1 MPKDKQSLDARIEEF
16 KTYFKDDLDAIDEEL
31 GKSQDYSK
39 IIDEQIDH
47 LKENCNAMNKGS
59 QHYLIEHITNA
70 VQLQS
75 QRQSLRKDKFSIKKA
90 IMDYAAKFADDE
102 SKDKDGDS
110 HVAELINKLL
120 EQDRTAK
127 QSQMAPL
134 SEEDI
139 DAEIDKVIKNEEE

>member
-1 MPKDKQSLDARIEEF
+1 
-16 KTYFKDDLDAIDEEL
+16 
-31 GKSQDYSK
+31 
-39 IIDEQIDH
+39 
-47 LKENCNAMNKGS
+47 
-59 QHYLIEHITNA
+59 
-70 VQLQS
+70 
-75 QRQSLRKDKFSIKKA
+75 
-90 IMDYAAKFADDE
+90 MDYAAKFADDE

-120 EQDRTAK
+120 EQDRSAK

>member
-47 LKENCNAMNKGS
+47 LKENCKAMNKGS

-120 EQDRTAK
+120 EQDRSAK

>member
-1 MPKDKQSLDARIEEF
+1 
-16 KTYFKDDLDAIDEEL
+16 
-31 GKSQDYSK
+31 
-39 IIDEQIDH
+39 
-47 LKENCNAMNKGS
+47 MNKGS

-120 EQDRTAK
+120 EQDRSAK